1 MCIGRIRNE
10 RFFTCWSRSP
20 LLIGL
25 PFALALR
32 GWLKLIAR
40 AFDVVIVIRR
50 AFRASSDNGSVAR
63 TNRRMDLS

>member
-1 MCIGRIRNE
+1 MCIGRMRNE
-10 RFFTCWSRSP
+10 RFFTGLIRR

-40 AFDVVIVIRR
+40 AFGVVILKGVHS
-50 AFRASSDNGSVAR
+50 APVLTTAQ
-63 TNRRMDLS
+63 

>member
-40 AFDVVIVIRR
+40 AFGVVILKGVHS
-50 AFRASSDNGSVAR
+50 APVLTTAQ
-63 TNRRMDLS
+63 